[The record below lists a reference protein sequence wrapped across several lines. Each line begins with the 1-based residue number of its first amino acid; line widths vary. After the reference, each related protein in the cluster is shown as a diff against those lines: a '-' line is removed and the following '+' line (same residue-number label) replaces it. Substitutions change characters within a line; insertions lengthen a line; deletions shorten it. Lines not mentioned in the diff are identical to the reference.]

1 MAKYLNI
8 ALSTGAVTPLK
19 ISDVSTITVTGGD
32 NFTLTYSDGGTAVLT
47 SQAPGAAVF
56 TADNAATQAPVI
68 RALWEQIIKGVA
80 TPWNLPV
87 IGGPSG
93 WDQTV
98 SPAAPQAQG
107 ATQAA
112 KTSSQLL
119 GRNNAGAPVTGVLSP
134 FASIV

>member
-56 TADNAATQAPVI
+56 TADDDTTQAAVI

-98 SPAAPQAQG
+98 SPAAPQVQG

-119 GRNNAGAPVTGVLSP
+119 GRNNAGASGVLSP
-134 FASIV
+134 FLSIV

>member
-1 MAKYLNI
+1 MGKYLNI

-119 GRNNAGAPVTGVLSP
+119 GRNNAGASGVLSP
-134 FASIV
+134 FLSIV

>member
-32 NFTLTYSDGGTAVLT
+32 DFTLTYSDGGAAVLT

-56 TADNAATQAPVI
+56 TADDTTTQAAVI

-80 TPWNLPV
+80 TPWNLPI

-98 SPAAPQAQG
+98 SPIAPQAQG

-119 GRNNAGAPVTGVLSP
+119 GRNNAGAPVTSVLSP